1 VAVRGALLIF
11 CRDGILRL
19 EEMEANGPLKIAV
32 LGAESTGKTWL
43 CENLAA
49 HFGALWVP
57 EYARDYFNG
66 SSIYN
71 YTQRDLLAI
80 AREQLEME
88 RRVAQKSPGLLIC
101 DTSLITL
108 KIWAQLEFAVVPL
121 FIEEEVKRSN
131 YHHYFITDNEIEWVQ
146 DDLRQNKF
154 SRDLILELNIRE
166 VEALGAT
173 YHIISGRKEE
183 RLNNAVVLVE
193 GMISAEL

>member
-1 VAVRGALLIF
+1 
-11 CRDGILRL
+11 
-19 EEMEANGPLKIAV
+19 
-32 LGAESTGKTWL
+32 
-43 CENLAA
+43 
-49 HFGALWVP
+49 
-57 EYARDYFNG
+57 
-66 SSIYN
+66 
-71 YTQRDLLAI
+71 
-80 AREQLEME
+80 ME

>member
-1 VAVRGALLIF
+1 
-11 CRDGILRL
+11 
-19 EEMEANGPLKIAV
+19 MEANGPLKIAV

-193 GMISAEL
+193 GMISA